1 VKHSHRMAL
10 RAPAAGVAAAALTLA
25 TVPPAQAAG
34 ETELLVVDGVV
45 RVVTFESALYPP
57 DSVVVDA
64 GGTYVPVPA
73 ALASGLGDRQPV
85 DLTLSAPAGTTPQE
99 ALAVVGG
106 LATGTVTVA
115 DVEPTASA
123 PETPPVATDG
133 EHTVLVLPVY
143 WTPSP
148 LVSQELG
155 TWAQSGSTAVSNFW
169 TAASGGVLTTTT
181 NLRDPVQITDPG
193 TCDPAVLRNTA
204 LAAHGVAAPTDPR
217 THVVVLSQY
226 RPDCYVSAATIGGPD
241 LWINGSTW
249 QLPWVHGFGHS
260 LGLRNDETLDCP
272 GAGVT
277 ITLGSTCLTD
287 RGSSDI
293 MGSGLRDAVDSAVLG
308 AGLAEALGWGTGIT
322 ADPTQAI
329 EVDLSPGGTRV
340 ATSGVRVPLADGTD
354 AYVERRAS
362 GVVLTR
368 IVVRNGVPVS
378 QSLTAEQYH
387 TPLRPGAVVVVGDST
402 HAVAVLTADA
412 AGARVAVTPR
422 GLDTT
427 APVAPVITSPA
438 SGSWLREDVVAPI
451 TWTAATDAGSGL
463 AGYRLLRDGRE
474 STASALTAD
483 RTTHDAYISSGSHTY
498 EIQAV
503 DRAGNVSSSGSLT
516 VLGGSLPPAPAFHPV
531 FPGFGSA
538 AIYWS
543 VSPTTPQVLDYEL
556 TVTPGETVVIPA
568 GTAHHRLEGLA
579 PGEYQVRITARNA
592 VGTSPVATTTF
603 TVAPPTITASVT
615 ALGTGGVSPVKV
627 SWSVTGTP
635 GYLVE
640 VALDGHPLRWL
651 PTSASELTLPVAPGQ
666 HSVVVTTEN
675 QEGERVSSAPAEFVV
690 AGPEVP
696 AFVDVP
702 PGHPFAQHVRW
713 MAQAGITTG
722 YSDGTYRPNG
732 AINRDAMAAFLY
744 RYANA
749 ALEGYT
755 PPDTAMF
762 SDVPMDHPF
771 YTEISWLA
779 ETGITRGYSDGTFRP
794 SSPVNRDAMAAFLYR
809 FDAADEYYLPPDYSY
824 FDDVPLDHQFFT
836 EIAWMADAG
845 ISTGWPDFTY
855 RPGLPIARDA
865 MAAFLYRFD
874 HPLPATVPASAP
886 DAV

>member
-1 VKHSHRMAL
+1 VTPRHPNAW
-10 RAPAAGVAAAALTLA
+10 RAPAAALATAALLLPTA
-25 TVPPAQAAG
+25 GPAQAAD
-34 ETELLVVDGVV
+34 ETQLLVVDGVV

-57 DSVVVDA
+57 DAVVVDA

-85 DLTLSAPAGTTPQE
+85 ALTLAAPTGTTPEE

-106 LATGTVTVA
+106 LAAGAVTVA

-123 PETPPVATDG
+123 PATPPAATDG

-143 WTPSP
+143 WTSSTV
-148 LVSQELG
+148 LSQELA
-155 TWAQSGSTAVSNFW
+155 TTAQSGSTSVSSFW
-169 TAASGGVLTTTT
+169 SAASGGALTTTAT
-181 NLRDPVQITDPG
+181 LSDPVQITDPG
-193 TCDPAVLRNTA
+193 TCDPAVLRNVA
-204 LAAHGVAAPTDPR
+204 LAAHGVEAPTDPR

-241 LWINGSTW
+241 VWINGSTW
-249 QLPWVHGFGHS
+249 RFPWVHGFGHT
-260 LGLRNDETLDCP
+260 LGLHDDETLDCP
-272 GAGVT
+272 SVGIT
-277 ITLGSTCLTD
+277 ITVDATCLTD
-287 RGSSDI
+287 EGSGDV
-293 MGSGLRDAVDSAVLG
+293 MGSGLRDAVGSAVLG
-308 AGLAEALGWGTGIT
+308 AGLAEALGWGAVIT
-322 ADPTQAI
+322 ADPIQPI

-340 ATSGVRVPLADGTD
+340 ATSGVGVPLADGTQ
-354 AYVERRAS
+354 AYVERRTS
-362 GVVLTR
+362 GVVLRR
-368 IVVRNGVPVS
+368 IVTRNGVPVS

-387 TPLRPGAVVVVGDST
+387 TLLRPGSVVVVGDST
-402 HAVAVLTADA
+402 HAVAVLAADA
-412 AGARVAVTPR
+412 TGARVAVTPR
-422 GLDTT
+422 SPDTT

-438 SGSWLREDVVAPI
+438 SGSWLRKDALAPI
-451 TWTAATDAGSGL
+451 TWSAASDDGSGL
-463 AGYRLLRDGRE
+463 AGYRLLHDGRE
-474 STASALTAD
+474 STAWALTAD
-483 RTTHDAYISSGSHTY
+483 RLTYDAYISSGSHTY

-503 DRAGNVSSSGSLT
+503 DRAGNVSSSGLVT
-516 VLGGSLPPAPAFHPV
+516 VLGGSLPWAPALHRV
-531 FPGFGSA
+531 FPGFSSA
-538 AIYWS
+538 TIYWS
-543 VSPTTPQVLDYEL
+543 MSATTPQVLDYEL
-556 TVTPGETVVIPA
+556 TVTPGETVVIPV
-568 GTAHHRLEGLA
+568 GTAHHRLEDLA
-579 PGEYQVRITARNA
+579 PGEYQVQITARNA

-615 ALGTGGVSPVKV
+615 PLGTGGTSPVKV

-651 PTSASELTLPVAPGQ
+651 PASASELVLPVAPGP

-690 AGPEVP
+690 AGPDVP
-696 AFVDVP
+696 PFVDVP

-749 ALEGYT
+749 ALEGYQ
-755 PPDTAMF
+755 PPAEPEF
-762 SDVPMDHPF
+762 SDVPLDHPF

-809 FDAADEYYLPPDYSY
+809 FDAADEYYLPPDYTY

-874 HPLPATVPASAP
+874 HPLPATVPATVP